1 MEIRSSRPADVDGC
15 VAVLEALPDHFTP
28 STHDEARRDLPNHP
42 SWVAVEDDEILGFV
56 LAPRRYAAGAEIT
69 FAGVVP
75 AHHGQGI
82 GKALVEECLATLA
95 ALGVTMVEVKTL
107 DASAGYEPYV
117 ATRGFWEGRGF
128 VQVDCIDPLPGWEP
142 GNPAA
147 IYVRSIA

>member
-1 MEIRSSRPADVDGC
+1 M
-15 VAVLEALPDHFTP
+15 LEALPDHFTP
-28 STHDEARRDLPNHP
+28 STHDEIRRDLPNHP

-69 FAGVVP
+69 FAGVAP

-95 ALGVTMVEVKTL
+95 AVGATMVEVKTL

-117 ATRGFWEGRGF
+117 ATRGLWERPRVRPSRLHRSAARLGARQPGCHLR
-128 VQVDCIDPLPGWEP
+128 QIDRLKATNHAPRSLPP
-142 GNPAA
+142 T
-147 IYVRSIA
+147 